1 MGTIAKNYILS
12 PWEGVGEDLLLIY
25 SGVEASCS
33 NSSDVLD
40 VTATSAARRI
50 FFPITNA
57 PSSTYDI
64 CYDWRITGQPGEM
77 MELYLVRTIQYDQP
91 CTVGKSCLLIYDG
104 YNFSAMFGFR
114 KMREED
120 GNVTEALRLAYPI
133 HQHVFIRFYTY
144 ENSGFVIQHRS
155 RNDIDDYGFASNQKK
170 TIGIALAASGSALVI
185 IIIAIF
191 AVLSCSRDKG
201 KETDSQSGLVNG
213 TTGDPNR
220 RIGLFYRTNRK
231 QNMSTL

>member
-1 MGTIAKNYILS
+1 MHIQATVLVIILL
-12 PWEGVGEDLLLIY
+12 EIY
-25 SGVEASCS
+25 LRVDASCS
-33 NSSDVLD
+33 NASDVLD
-40 VTATSAARRI
+40 VTATSDARRI

-77 MELYLVRTIQYDQP
+77 MELYLVRTYQYDQP
-91 CTVGKSCLLIYDG
+91 CTVGRSCLLIYDG

-114 KMREED
+114 KMREEG

-155 RNDIDDYGFASNQKK
+155 RNDIDDYGFASDKKK
-170 TIGIALAASGSALVI
+170 TIGIALATSGGALVF

-191 AVLSCSRDKG
+191 TVLSCSRDKG
-201 KETDSQSGLVNG
+201 KETDSQSGLVPESA
-213 TTGDPNR
+213 GDQNR
-220 RIGLFYRTNRK
+220 GIGLFYKTNKR